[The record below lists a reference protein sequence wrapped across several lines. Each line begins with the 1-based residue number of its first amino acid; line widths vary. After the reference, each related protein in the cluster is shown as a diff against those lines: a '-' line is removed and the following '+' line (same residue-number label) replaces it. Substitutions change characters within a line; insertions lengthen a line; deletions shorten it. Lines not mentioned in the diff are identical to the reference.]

1 MAPEM
6 LFNNSYDY
14 RIDLWAVGV
23 LLYELVH
30 GRAPFRGETSDEVKR
45 NMLQGSYELSDSLS

>member
-45 NMLQGSYELSDSLS
+45 HMLQGSYELSDSLS